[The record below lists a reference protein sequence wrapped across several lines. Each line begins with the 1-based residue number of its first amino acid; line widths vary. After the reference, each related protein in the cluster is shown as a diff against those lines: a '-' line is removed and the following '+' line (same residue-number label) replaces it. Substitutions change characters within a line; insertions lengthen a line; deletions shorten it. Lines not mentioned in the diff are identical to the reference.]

1 MKERLHSWLPLIP
14 LLLLLAATYWLS
26 LQVQSPDSGS
36 KKSMRHDPDYIMDNF
51 TATTLDKQGKVRFV
65 MSAQKMMHYPDDDR
79 TYLDAP
85 RLMSMAAEHPAM
97 QMTALNGEVSSKGDE
112 LFLRNNVVIVRPAYA
127 NKSELTLRTSY
138 LHIVPNKDIADTDQ
152 AVTLEDAR
160 VTLNAIGMEMDN
172 KAHTVKFLSQVK
184 TVYEPPNK

>member
-1 MKERLHSWLPLIP
+1 
-14 LLLLLAATYWLS
+14 
-26 LQVQSPDSGS
+26 
-36 KKSMRHDPDYIMDNF
+36 
-51 TATTLDKQGKVRFV
+51 
-65 MSAQKMMHYPDDDR
+65 MHYPDDDR

-184 TVYEPPNK
+184 TVYEPPKK